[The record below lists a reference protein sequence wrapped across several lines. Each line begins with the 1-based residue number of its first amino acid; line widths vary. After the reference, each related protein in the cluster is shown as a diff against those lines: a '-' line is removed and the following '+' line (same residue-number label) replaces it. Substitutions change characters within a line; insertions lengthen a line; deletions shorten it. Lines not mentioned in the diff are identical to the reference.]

1 MELLGELE
9 GAGPHCCCA
18 CEYNPRLLPPV
29 VKRVPLLGE
38 PPDHL
43 EEVLLLQHGLEVG
56 VGGRVDVE
64 DDEAVPVVIVVV
76 VGLVRANR
84 EKDKK
89 REKRETRER
98 ERERVRSVLNAS
110 LPVLE
115 VFKYLGPLLKELK
128 GVGEGGSWLWRSFWL
143 CLIPLAPL
151 CR

>member
-18 CEYNPRLLPPV
+18 CEYNPRLLPPL

-64 DDEAVPVVIVVV
+64 DVEAVPVVVVVVVVV
-76 VGLVRANR
+76 VGLVEGKQR
-84 EKDKK
+84 DK
-89 REKRETRER
+89 EKRERKRE
-98 ERERVRSVLNAS
+98 
-110 LPVLE
+110 
-115 VFKYLGPLLKELK
+115 G
-128 GVGEGGSWLWRSFWL
+128 
-143 CLIPLAPL
+143 
-151 CR
+151 